1 MLTRFSDHIDHLSSP
16 DLPIGLTLKSFATK
30 FFYAFTNSPMHAVCP
45 ALLILLLCLI
55 TTTSS
60 VPLIVS
66 LNTAALTGYPADAG
80 ILYEIRVAAVFG
92 DTIRRAHLDEKHDTI
107 CC

>member
-1 MLTRFSDHIDHLSSP
+1 
-16 DLPIGLTLKSFATK
+16 
-30 FFYAFTNSPMHAVCP
+30 
-45 ALLILLLCLI
+45 
-55 TTTSS
+55 
-60 VPLIVS
+60 VS